1 MQVSEDKYKLQN
13 RFYICK
19 FHHVKKRFK
28 NFNYE
33 HLEAINIVT
42 GSGLALTI
50 NINHKHQL

>member
-42 GSGLALTI
+42 GSGLALNI